1 MANQGGEMPAM
12 LTVEVAYALPERQ
25 WLEVLTVPA
34 GSHVLDALRQSALW
48 QQFPGLPAAEAL
60 TVGVWSKV
68 EKAPAERL
76 LCDGDRIE
84 VYRPLLNDPKDARKA
99 RAERVKAGKAG
110 R

>member
-1 MANQGGEMPAM
+1 M

-25 WLEVLTVPA
+25 WLEVLRVPA

-48 QQFPGLPAAEAL
+48 QQFPDLPAAEAL
-60 TVGVWSKV
+60 TVGIWSKV
-68 EKAPAERL
+68 EKAPALRL
-76 LCDGDRIE
+76 LSDGDRIE

-99 RAERVKAGKAG
+99 RAARVRAEKAA